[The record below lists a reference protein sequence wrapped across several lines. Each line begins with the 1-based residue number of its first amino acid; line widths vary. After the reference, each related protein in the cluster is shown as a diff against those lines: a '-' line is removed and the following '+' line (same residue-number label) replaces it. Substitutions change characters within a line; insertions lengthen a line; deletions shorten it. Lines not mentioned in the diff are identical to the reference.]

1 MTDSIMKYD
10 GKYFGSLMQGVES
23 FIYTILLSNSPGFAM
38 KRPINRLSS
47 LLSYGIGAG
56 AIALLAAP
64 FLPTGMPSASAEQAQ
79 QEGQPITLLSDV
91 QEANAVTGVVT
102 ARGNVQIFYPAQNMQ
117 ATSAQAQYYSRE
129 GRIVLS
135 GDVFVLQD
143 GNSLQ
148 GELITYLI
156 DEGRFVATPN
166 EGEQVQSVYLL
177 PEAEPSATPVT
188 APVTDY
194 NPKPEFKEPI
204 SP

>member
-1 MTDSIMKYD
+1 MVQQAHNHCRKTIYSGFSAAMLAVITA
-10 GKYFGSLMQGVES
+10 FG
-23 FIYTILLSNSPGFAM
+23 FP
-38 KRPINRLSS
+38 
-47 LLSYGIGAG
+47 
-56 AIALLAAP
+56 AAVP
-64 FLPTGMPSASAEQAQ
+64 QASAEEAQ
-79 QEGQPITLLSDV
+79 QSGQPLTLLSDV

-129 GRIVLS
+129 GRIVLT

-148 GELITYLI
+148 GERITYLVE
-156 DEGRFVATPN
+156 EGRFVAMPPD
-166 EGEQVQSVYLL
+166 GEQVQSVYLL
-177 PEAEPSATPVT
+177 PDEAPPTAPVT
-188 APVTDY
+188 APTEDY

>member
-1 MTDSIMKYD
+1 MTIQAPNRRHGRLRRL
-10 GKYFGSLMQGVES
+10 GKV
-23 FIYTILLSNSPGFAM
+23 
-38 KRPINRLSS
+38 SS
-47 LLSYGIGAG
+47 LITFIVTTTICTLV
-56 AIALLAAP
+56 P
-64 FLPTGMPSASAEQAQ
+64 FFSASAEEAQ
-79 QEGQPITLLSDV
+79 RSGQPLTLLSDI

-129 GRIVLS
+129 GRIVLT

-148 GELITYLI
+148 GERITYLI
-156 DEGRFVATPN
+156 EEGRFEAMPPD
-166 EGEQVQSVYLL
+166 GEQVQSVYLL
-177 PEAEPSATPVT
+177 PDEQAPSTAPVT
-188 APVTDY
+188 APTEDY

>member
-1 MTDSIMKYD
+1 MVYPNHRHPILRNRVGIKA
-10 GKYFGSLMQGVES
+10 
-23 FIYTILLSNSPGFAM
+23 ILL
-38 KRPINRLSS
+38 
-47 LLSYGIGAG
+47 
-56 AIALLAAP
+56 AIAAALC
-64 FLPTGMPSASAEQAQ
+64 LPLKAPDAAANQPQQA
-79 QEGQPITLLSDV
+79 GQPITLLADV

-148 GELITYLI
+148 GEQIVYLVN
-156 DEGRFVATPN
+156 EGRFEAIPD

-177 PEAEPSATPVT
+177 PDDGSSSTAVT
-188 APVTDY
+188 ATVSDY

>member
-1 MTDSIMKYD
+1 MSQCHYHQDMHHR
-10 GKYFGSLMQGVES
+10 FFRLRNSLKVV
-23 FIYTILLSNSPGFAM
+23 LV
-38 KRPINRLSS
+38 
-47 LLSYGIGAG
+47 
-56 AIALLAAP
+56 AIAATLCFP
-64 FLPTGMPSASAEQAQ
+64 GGIRDASAEQAQ
-79 QEGQPITLLSDV
+79 QIGQPITLLSDV

-156 DEGRFVATPN
+156 EEGRFVATPDP
-166 EGEQVQSVYLL
+166 GDQVQSVYLL
-177 PEAEPSATPVT
+177 PEDEPTDGPVT
-188 APVTDY
+188 APVSDF
-194 NPKPEFKEPI
+194 NPKPEFKDPI

>member
-1 MTDSIMKYD
+1 MVYPTYP
-10 GKYFGSLMQGVES
+10 QG
-23 FIYTILLSNSPGFAM
+23 TT
-38 KRPINRLSS
+38 RLRHK
-47 LLSYGIGAG
+47 LEVM
-56 AIALLAAP
+56 AIALIALVGIPAAIP
-64 FLPTGMPSASAEQAQ
+64 DAVAQ
-79 QEGQPITLLSDV
+79 QSQQTGQPITLLSDV
-91 QEANAVTGVVT
+91 QEANAITGVVT

-143 GNSLQ
+143 GNSIQ
-148 GELITYLI
+148 GEQVVYLVN
-156 DEGRFVATPN
+156 EGRFEAMPD

-177 PEAEPSATPVT
+177 PESEPTTQPVT
-188 APVTDY
+188 VPPEDY